1 MAPKCS
7 AISGE
12 TLLVGDL
19 CRLGVKFNALG
30 EFFLSGSGKI
40 RCSIADFSGIHAE
53 TDVKATLLF
62 EVFEENLC
70 HGAVR
75 WLLSRGKIQ
84 NRRLGNT
91 LPCRPVLH
99 NKCNGNMLPDSAM

>member
-1 MAPKCS
+1 MFCDF
-7 AISGE
+7 GE

-53 TDVKATLLF
+53 TDVKRPSF
-62 EVFEENLC
+62 EVFEENLAMAQFVGC
-70 HGAVR
+70 CLAENLADWEILFLVG
-75 WLLSRGKIQ
+75 LSCIISVTG
-84 NRRLGNT
+84 L
-91 LPCRPVLH
+91 C
-99 NKCNGNMLPDSAM
+99 S